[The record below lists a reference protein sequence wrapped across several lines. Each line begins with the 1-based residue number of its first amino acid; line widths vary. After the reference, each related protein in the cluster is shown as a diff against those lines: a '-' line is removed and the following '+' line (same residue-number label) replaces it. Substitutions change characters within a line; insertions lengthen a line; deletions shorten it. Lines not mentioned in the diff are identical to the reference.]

1 MQQALCPLTLPSI
14 PNLFMFILSC
24 CFLSPLSFLCI
35 CHNSVFYF
43 YEILNIL
50 FTHVCLH
57 GCVCGHMHITEDLW
71 RSEDN
76 LGDSV
81 LSFHHVDFQGLNL
94 DCQFCWQ
101 KLLSDEPP
109 YPSWI
114 NYFKTFYINTSI
126 GF

>member
-1 MQQALCPLTLPSI
+1 
-14 PNLFMFILSC
+14 
-24 CFLSPLSFLCI
+24 
-35 CHNSVFYF
+35 
-43 YEILNIL
+43 
-50 FTHVCLH
+50 
-57 GCVCGHMHITEDLW
+57 MHATEDLW

-81 LSFHHVDFQGLNL
+81 LSFHHVDSQGLNL
-94 DCQFCWQ
+94 DGQFCWQ
-101 KLLSDEPP
+101 ELLSDEPP